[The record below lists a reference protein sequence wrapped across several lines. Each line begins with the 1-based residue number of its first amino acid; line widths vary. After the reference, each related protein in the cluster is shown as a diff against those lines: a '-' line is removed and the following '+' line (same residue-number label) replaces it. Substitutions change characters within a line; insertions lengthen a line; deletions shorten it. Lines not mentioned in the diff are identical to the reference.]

1 MPVVREKASKPG
13 KERKVTDAL
22 NTTAALRTTT
32 KKVGSLRCKVKGLS
46 KLSKGG
52 ASKAITS
59 PSPRQ
64 HVHCL
69 HFGYRRERIMSG
81 VCFKFNTCVLYQK
94 TNIKKKNSQSSSEKT
109 LRDIERLLFAHL
121 TSHLCLAFSRFFP
134 SMFMF
139 ITTVFNRWS
148 THHPHHPLAGESQ
161 CHGIFRWDSLDSSLL
176 TLTI

>member
-94 TNIKKKNSQSSSEKT
+94 TNIKKKTHNHLQRRPCAISRGSFSRISPPIFALPFPDSFRACSCSSQPFLTDGQPTIRTIHWQVRVSVTESSGGTPLT
-109 LRDIERLLFAHL
+109 LR
-121 TSHLCLAFSRFFP
+121 C
-134 SMFMF
+134 
-139 ITTVFNRWS
+139 
-148 THHPHHPLAGESQ
+148 
-161 CHGIFRWDSLDSSLL
+161 
-176 TLTI
+176 